1 MAMSKGLRKND
12 WNPVRQADNQTS
24 DSIMSFRAEY
34 SSEMTKMLHED
45 SEEEWRN
52 LILEQ
57 HEPCWD
63 RHIIVIWKFFKAI

>member
-1 MAMSKGLRKND
+1 MDIG
-12 WNPVRQADNQTS
+12 PVL
-24 DSIMSFRAEY
+24 SFRAEY
-34 SSEMTKMLHED
+34 SSEMTKMLCEG

-57 HEPCWD
+57 HEPYWD